1 MEKTFI
7 KKMKTIAGTILLLLV
22 VIMAGIAAVRSQD
35 NTMTYYLEE
44 KDKLLAAEAAHYQWG
59 MQLSQAML
67 NKSVFTGQQ
76 DETKCDFGIFLYGE
90 NVKGNPEMQEF
101 YQEIEPVHKKLHES
115 AGKVISLNQTEEE
128 DAMTE
133 WNQVVQP
140 SINTLITYLGDEVGV
155 VDERIEKIHG
165 VLSILYLVIIFS
177 GIIVV
182 AVIYYTVYETYKY
195 VKKDIVVPILQ
206 IQKEAVNLAEGQLS
220 LEFQVDTKNE
230 ILDLANLLKAAVG
243 EIKKYISAVE
253 ASMNALSRG
262 DFTISSSIQFKG
274 DFRSIQTSIEDFQEK
289 INDTLQEIGQV
300 SDLVDSRAEDVACG
314 AVELAKG
321 AEYQAHTIAELS
333 EIVEEVTRQ
342 IFNSANY
349 AKEADRYGVQTGET
363 IEKNREEMK
372 QLVKAIDKIGD
383 VSTDISS
390 IIKTIDEIS
399 AQTNLL
405 ALNASIEAARAGE
418 AGRGFAVVAD
428 EIGKLAKQS
437 AEASQDIEGLI
448 HQSLEYIED
457 GQTYAKQMN
466 TGFEEVAESS
476 HKILQMMGQIA
487 SESQDEAEAVD
498 RISKNIG
505 DISNV
510 VTNNSSTSEESSAA
524 GQELSNHAAVLHRLL
539 GQFKLKNA

>member
-1 MEKTFI
+1 MEKTFM

-67 NKSVFTGQQ
+67 NKSAFTGQQ
-76 DETKCDFGIFLYGE
+76 DETKCDFGVFLYGE
-90 NVKGNPEMQEF
+90 NIKGNPEMQEF
-101 YQEIEPVHKKLHES
+101 YQKIEPVHKKLHES

-128 DAMTE
+128 EAMTE

-165 VLSILYLVIIFS
+165 ILSILYLAIIFS
-177 GIIVV
+177 GITVV
-182 AVIYYTVYETYKY
+182 AIIYYTVYETYKY

-220 LEFQVDTKNE
+220 LEFRVDTKNE

-253 ASMNALSRG
+253 ASMNALSHG
-262 DFTISSSIQFKG
+262 DFTVSSAVQFKG

-300 SDLVDSRAEDVACG
+300 SDLVDSGAEDVACG
-314 AVELAKG
+314 AAELAKG

-349 AKEADRYGVQTGET
+349 AKEADRYGIQTGET

-466 TGFEEVAESS
+466 TGFDKLPNKSISS
-476 HKILQMMGQIA
+476 CP
-487 SESQDEAEAVD
+487 D
-498 RISKNIG
+498 
-505 DISNV
+505 NV
-510 VTNNSSTSEESSAA
+510 M
-524 GQELSNHAAVLHRLL
+524 
-539 GQFKLKNA
+539 